1 MPYIMTKGS
10 ERSPQ
15 QAEQHVLQLMRE
27 GKLREAAA
35 ASDELT
41 QTYPDYDSG
50 WRTASQLA
58 MNLNEPAIALR
69 AIDQALRVSPGK
81 PEWLLQKMAC
91 LAVKGDI
98 SAAKV
103 AAAELERHDFD
114 APYHAATCGLTL
126 IRLGLFEGA
135 EHHYRRAVALEPDN
149 GTNHYNLATVLRF
162 LGRLNDAASSLGR
175 AVELN
180 PDDFDAHLLRSGLR
194 TQTAEENHLES
205 LRAVLERTPEKH
217 PGRVRIN
224 YALAKELE
232 DVEDFDASFECLSLA
247 ASARRSAM
255 QYHPERDLATMRKIR
270 EVYTEDV
277 FGGSVEGF
285 VNADPIFVIGSPR
298 TGTTLVDR
306 ILNSHSVVESA
317 GELQAFGIELV
328 NQCMHISDIKPQA
341 PADLVPLTRQIDFA
355 ALGEAYVGNAR
366 PKTAPT
372 AHFIDKLPM
381 NFLYAG
387 LIHLALPKAKIVW
400 LDRDPMDTC
409 YAVYKTLFEG
419 AYPYSYDLQELANY
433 YVEYRNL
440 MAHWFDV
447 MPGVIHTVRYEDL
460 VTEPRPVI
468 ESLLDY
474 CGLSW
479 EEQCLNFHE
488 SEDAVTTASAAQVRQ
503 ALHAGSVGKWHNYEK
518 QLQPVV
524 EILQQAGVLQ
534 DTNAQ

>member
-1 MPYIMTKGS
+1 MTKGS
-10 ERSPQ
+10 ERSAQ

-41 QTYPDYDSG
+41 QAYPDCDSG

-81 PEWLLQKMAC
+81 PEWLLQRMVC
-91 LAVKGDI
+91 LTVAGDI

-103 AAAELERHDFD
+103 AAAELDRHDFD

-126 IRLGLFEGA
+126 TRLDMFEGA
-135 EHHYRRAVALEPDN
+135 EHHFRRAVALEPDN
-149 GTNHYNLATVLRF
+149 GTNYYNLATVLRF
-162 LGRLNDAASSLGR
+162 LGRLDDAASSLDR

-180 PDDFDAHLLRSGLR
+180 PDDSDAYLLRSGLR

-217 PGRVRIN
+217 SGRVRIC

-232 DVEDFDASFECLSLA
+232 DVEDFDASFDCLSLA
-247 ASARRSAM
+247 ALARRSAM

-270 EVYTEDV
+270 EVYTEDL

-328 NQCMHISDIKPQA
+328 NQCMQVSDIKPQA

-355 ALGEAYVGNAR
+355 ALGDAYIVSAR
-366 PKTAPT
+366 SKIAPT

-387 LIHLALPKAKIVW
+387 LIHLALPKAKIIW

-409 YAVYKTLFEG
+409 YAVYKSLFEG

-433 YVEYRNL
+433 YVAYRNL

-447 MPGVIHTVRYEDL
+447 MPGVIHTVRYEEL

-474 CGLSW
+474 CSLSW
-479 EEQCLNFHE
+479 EDQCLNFHE
-488 SEDAVTTASAAQVRQ
+488 SAGAVTTASAVQVRE
-503 ALHAGSVGKWHNYEK
+503 ALHTGSIGKWRHYSE
-518 QLQPVV
+518 QLQPVA